1 MEVIAEYGKLNEAA
15 LLFSLS
21 VFFSP
26 HQSDIRSRLGH
37 SKKQRKKK
45 KEAISNSHTL
55 ILLPLFLLL
64 SLPLSS
70 LPHPLWKTQGI
81 SRQSL
86 VCWSGRLLN
95 HAPAQAPGQLS
106 PLGGAHLRGS
116 RALAE
121 KKRLYIVIFSCRT
134 KGVSGGEHLR
144 RPGQRK
150 TERDE
155 SWALQLSEETK
166 QYTREIITAGKHTPT
181 TGNKKV
187 NIAWVLSVFPSLF
200 FGVCAGMA
208 VCGFRSMYECVCQG
222 SCERLERLGRFVTG
236 ASGCRQK
243 HLARLL
249 WFSEARNILYTA
261 CWELYQV

>member
-1 MEVIAEYGKLNEAA
+1 MEVIAEYGELNEAA

-64 SLPLSS
+64 SLPFSS

-121 KKRLYIVIFSCRT
+121 KKKTLYCDFQLQDKRSEWRGAPPKTGT
-134 KGVSGGEHLR
+134 KKDR
-144 RPGQRK
+144 
-150 TERDE
+150 ER
-155 SWALQLSEETK
+155 
-166 QYTREIITAGKHTPT
+166 
-181 TGNKKV
+181 
-187 NIAWVLSVFPSLF
+187 WVLST
-200 FGVCAGMA
+200 AA
-208 VCGFRSMYECVCQG
+208 QWRNKTIHTWNYN
-222 SCERLERLGRFVTG
+222 
-236 ASGCRQK
+236 CRK
-243 HLARLL
+243 THPYY
-249 WFSEARNILYTA
+249 W
-261 CWELYQV
+261 

>member
-121 KKRLYIVIFSCRT
+121 KKDLI
-134 KGVSGGEHLR
+134 
-144 RPGQRK
+144 
-150 TERDE
+150 
-155 SWALQLSEETK
+155 
-166 QYTREIITAGKHTPT
+166 
-181 TGNKKV
+181 
-187 NIAWVLSVFPSLF
+187 
-200 FGVCAGMA
+200 
-208 VCGFRSMYECVCQG
+208 
-222 SCERLERLGRFVTG
+222 
-236 ASGCRQK
+236 
-243 HLARLL
+243 L
-249 WFSEARNILYTA
+249 WFSAAGQKEWVEGSTSEDRDKERQREMSPEHCSSVKKQNNTHVKL
-261 CWELYQV
+261 

>member
-1 MEVIAEYGKLNEAA
+1 MGNLMRQLCYSLYLFFFLPIRVTSEVGWATPKNRG
-15 LLFSLS
+15 
-21 VFFSP
+21 
-26 HQSDIRSRLGH
+26 R
-37 SKKQRKKK
+37 KK

-200 FGVCAGMA
+200 L
-208 VCGFRSMYECVCQG
+208 ECVLAWQCV
-222 SCERLERLGRFVTG
+222 CLGQCM
-236 ASGCRQK
+236 S
-243 HLARLL
+243 
-249 WFSEARNILYTA
+249 A
-261 CWELYQV
+261 CVRAAVRGWRG